1 MSGKYYGRCVV
12 IERPDGWHIRDMVTR
27 VESGVIPGGLEDARR
42 GARNW
47 ENARE
52 DCERL
57 TARAV
62 PA

>member
-1 MSGKYYGRCVV
+1 MTGKYYGRCAV
-12 IERPDGWHIRDMVTR
+12 IERTDGWHIIDTVTK
-27 VESGVIPGGLEDARR
+27 VESGIIPGGLEEARR

-52 DCERL
+52 DSER
-57 TARAV
+57 RSREAV